1 MKDRWAAMVLPNQSK
16 FSTFTTL
23 WDNAIH
29 DGEVVCNAPMLTQVQ
44 NTEGMTEAAMAAK
57 NAVAKKGATE
67 LKIYEKIAFGDGQST
82 DNPWL
87 MEMPDPLTKVT
98 WENYLVTGLGD
109 KKYLQDT
116 DLKVFKM
123 ATLKAGNKTITL
135 PVFCLPGVPAGVFGI
150 SYGFGRTISN
160 NKEYQRGYNAFELLG
175 SNTLDVS
182 ITLTEETQKLGCT
195 QTHHLLTHKGLGGVK
210 TRQTVKETTLAAFK
224 SNPES
229 GNVIDGTPRKE
240 WLEHHLH
247 TLYPGHKYPGHH
259 WKMVIDLNSCTGCG
273 ACVVAC
279 TAENNVPVVG
289 KDEVVRSREMHW
301 LRIDKYYTGSQ
312 DNPQVIFQPM
322 LCQHCDNAP
331 CENVCPVAATNHS
344 TEGVNQMAYNRCIGT
359 RYCANNCPYKVRR
372 FNWFDYNAADS
383 FDEKTAIV
391 ENYDDFLG
399 MQDPLVRMVLN
410 PDVVCRSRGV
420 IEKCS
425 MCTQRLQ
432 AGKLEAKKAGRQLVD
447 GDIVT
452 ACQSVCPSQA
462 ISFGDFNDEGSR
474 VRELVQ
480 HERTFGVIEEIHTLP
495 NVLYMT
501 KVRNKAEI
509 ESFGFDPSLN
519 L

>member
-1 MKDRWAAMVLPNQSK
+1 
-16 FSTFTTL
+16 
-23 WDNAIH
+23 
-29 DGEVVCNAPMLTQVQ
+29 
-44 NTEGMTEAAMAAK
+44 
-57 NAVAKKGATE
+57 
-67 LKIYEKIAFGDGQST
+67 
-82 DNPWL
+82 
-87 MEMPDPLTKVT
+87 
-98 WENYLVTGLGD
+98 
-109 KKYLQDT
+109 
-116 DLKVFKM
+116 
-123 ATLKAGNKTITL
+123 
-135 PVFCLPGVPAGVFGI
+135 
-150 SYGFGRTISN
+150 
-160 NKEYQRGYNAFELLG
+160 
-175 SNTLDVS
+175 
-182 ITLTEETQKLGCT
+182 
-195 QTHHLLTHKGLGGVK
+195 
-210 TRQTVKETTLAAFK
+210 
-224 SNPES
+224 
-229 GNVIDGTPRKE
+229 
-240 WLEHHLH
+240 
-247 TLYPGHKYPGHH
+247 
-259 WKMVIDLNSCTGCG
+259 
-273 ACVVAC
+273 
-279 TAENNVPVVG
+279 
-289 KDEVVRSREMHW
+289 
-301 LRIDKYYTGSQ
+301 
-312 DNPQVIFQPM
+312 M

-331 CENVCPVAATNHS
+331 CENVCPVAATNRS